1 MTEVAVVFKA
11 CEMMLQ
17 MQSNLIS
24 ALAQIILV
32 EEAEAAEEIAA
43 APAGPPKA
51 KGKSAK

>member
-17 MQSNLIS
+17 MQSGLIQL
-24 ALAQIILV
+24 LAKIILV
-32 EEAEAAEEIAA
+32 EEAAEEIAA

>member
-17 MQSNLIS
+17 MQSGLIS
-24 ALAQIILV
+24 VLSQIITNQ
-32 EEAEAAEEIAA
+32 EAEEEIAA

>member
-1 MTEVAVVFKA
+1 MTEADFAVVRKVTEA
-11 CEMMLQ
+11 VMQ

-24 ALAQIILV
+24 VLSQIITQ
-32 EEAEAAEEIAA
+32 EAEEEIAA